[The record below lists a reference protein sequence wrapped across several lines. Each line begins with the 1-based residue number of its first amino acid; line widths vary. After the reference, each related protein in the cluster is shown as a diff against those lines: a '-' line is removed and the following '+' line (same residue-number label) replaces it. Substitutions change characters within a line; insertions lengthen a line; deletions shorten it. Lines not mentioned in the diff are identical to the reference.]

1 MVNKFDPMDRNTKT
15 KNLKPNTPYT
25 DYRDTEEWV
34 IIEYLLK
41 ELESNQDIELKT
53 APEYVIGYLV
63 EKLRNRDLLIAGLSI
78 KDKAKTKIRM
88 IGKRVNGG
96 VGLRLTATRKEGKKL

>member
-63 EKLRNRDLLIAGLSI
+63 EKLRNRDLF

>member
-25 DYRDTEEWV
+25 DYQGTEEWV

-63 EKLRNRDLLIAGLSI
+63 EKLRNRDLF

>member
-1 MVNKFDPMDRNTKT
+1 MVNKSDLMDQNTKT
-15 KNLKPNTPYT
+15 RDLKLNTPYT

-41 ELESNQDIELKT
+41 ELENNQDIELKT

-63 EKLRNRDLLIAGLSI
+63 EKLRNRDLL
-78 KDKAKTKIRM
+78 AKENAKVKI
-88 IGKRVNGG
+88 ISKRVNGS
-96 VGLRLTATRKEGKKL
+96 VELRLTATKKEGKKL

>member
-1 MVNKFDPMDRNTKT
+1 MDQNTKT

-25 DYRDTEEWV
+25 DYQDTEEWV

-63 EKLRNRDLLIAGLSI
+63 EKLRNRDLLA
-78 KDKAKTKIRM
+78 KEKAKVKI
-88 IGKRVNGG
+88 ISKGINDGN
-96 VGLRLTATRKEGKKL
+96 VGLRLTTTKKGNKKL

>member
-1 MVNKFDPMDRNTKT
+1 MVNKSDLMEQKTKT
-15 KNLKPNTPYT
+15 RNLKLNTPYT
-25 DYRDTEEWV
+25 NYRDTEEWV

-63 EKLRNRDLLIAGLSI
+63 EKLRNRDLLRKENAKI
-78 KDKAKTKIRM
+78 KVL
-88 IGKRVNGG
+88 GKRINNS
-96 VGLRLTATRKEGKKL
+96 VGLRLTTNKRESKKL